1 MAHAEAGSRIRITIV
16 SDNNGPVPDG
26 EHPVPRLGTA
36 WGFACVVETADDRIL
51 FDTGSDGGMLIANMH
66 ALGIDPSGMDALVIS
81 HEHWDH
87 VGGIDALLDAGAR
100 RCAGG
105 AHALHGRRG
114 THTLR
119 PRVR

>member
-1 MAHAEAGSRIRITIV
+1 
-16 SDNNGPVPDG
+16 
-26 EHPVPRLGTA
+26 
-36 WGFACVVETADDRIL
+36 
-51 FDTGSDGGMLIANMH
+51 MLIANMH